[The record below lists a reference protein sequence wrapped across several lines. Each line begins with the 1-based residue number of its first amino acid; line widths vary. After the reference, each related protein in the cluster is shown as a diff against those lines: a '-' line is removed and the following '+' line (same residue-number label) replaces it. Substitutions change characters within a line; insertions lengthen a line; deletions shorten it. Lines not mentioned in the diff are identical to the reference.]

1 MWAFYFYFLFLLTGN
16 LKLNSK
22 GLKDYFFYLLK
33 SNMKGRMNTKYDTE
47 QRRTAWNLPIQ
58 CY

>member
-47 QRRTAWNLPIQ
+47 QRRTA
-58 CY
+58 